1 MRTRFPLLSV
11 LAVAAVVMLGGA
23 PAASAQQVVKFG
35 EGQTLTISGFVSAT
49 MFNDRGLFSSFG
61 QGQNAEIAACP
72 VPIPGCTGQPGVNQG
87 IFDGDV
93 RNTRLNFT
101 FNAPAVLGQW
111 APRAT
116 IEADFFGAFNG
127 VPPFG
132 DEQSQFRIR
141 HAFVDLSNGRTT
153 LRIGQYWAPLFGETA
168 AFIPVSVT
176 HIAFPVGLGA
186 SMIGWRFPGV
196 FLFHDLTPSTNP
208 LKLQLEVAA
217 LKGSGPTAVGNAR
230 DSLSNIG
237 SGVASGLPQVEARVN
252 AARRFAKVS
261 WNGFVTYHIDWK
273 DVNGTGL
280 PCSTIANW
288 GVETGQY
295 IAISSFTLHGSFYY
309 GKGLGSQF
317 GMITQFQ
324 PQIRGWGAWAQA
336 GYDFTPHWSVWADYG
351 MDQPDYARFNRETT
365 GTLGRQLTHT
375 GSALLRFRAG
385 RYAAGL
391 EYFRNVTRWSTG
403 VTSAD
408 QYALSVLYTRRGG
421 RTRSG

>member
-1 MRTRFPLLSV
+1 MRKGVASFSG
-11 LAVAAVVMLGGA
+11 LAVIVISVLGGA
-23 PAASAQQVVKFG
+23 RTAPAQQPTGQVVRLG
-35 EGQTLTISGFVSAT
+35 EGETLTIGGFISAT
-49 MFNDRGLFSSFG
+49 LFNDRGLFSSFG
-61 QGQNAEIAACP
+61 QGQNAEIAAAP
-72 VPIPGCTGQPGVNQG
+72 ANQPAITQG

-93 RNTRLNFT
+93 RNTRINFT
-101 FNAPAVLGQW
+101 FNAPAVLGKW

-127 VPPFG
+127 VPPYG
-132 DEQSQFRIR
+132 DEQPQFRVR

-168 AFIPVSVT
+168 AFIPVSLA

-217 LKGSGPTAVGNAR
+217 LKGSGPTAAGNAR
-230 DSLSNIG
+230 DSLNNIG
-237 SGVASGLPQVEARVN
+237 IGEASGLPQVEARVN

-273 DVNGTGL
+273 DVNGTGV
-280 PCSTIANW
+280 PGSNITNW

-317 GMITQFQ
+317 GMINQFQ

-336 GYDFTPHWSVWADYG
+336 GYDFTSHWSVWADYG
-351 MDQPDYARFNRETT
+351 IDQPDYARFNAETG
-365 GTLGRQLTHT
+365 GTLARQLSHT

-391 EYFRNVTRWSTG
+391 EYFRNVTRWNTG
-403 VTSAD
+403 ITSAD
-408 QYALSVLYTRRGG
+408 QYALSALYTL
-421 RTRSG
+421 

>member
-1 MRTRFPLLSV
+1 MSKPMLSFSASV
-11 LAVAAVVMLGGA
+11 VAAVLVLGGA
-23 PAASAQQVVKFG
+23 RATSAQQVVKLG
-35 EGQTLTISGFVSAT
+35 EGETLTISGFISAT
-49 MFNDRGLFSSFG
+49 LFNDRGLFSSFG

-72 VPIPGCTGQPGVNQG
+72 VPIVGCTGQPGVNQG

-101 FNAPAVLGQW
+101 FNAPAVLGKW

-127 VPPFG
+127 AAPVAPFG
-132 DEQSQFRIR
+132 DEQPQFRVR
-141 HAFVDLSNGRTT
+141 HAYVDLSNGRTT

-168 AFIPVSVT
+168 PFIPVSVT

-196 FLFHDLTPSTNP
+196 FLFHDLTPTHP

-217 LKGSGPTAVGNAR
+217 LKGSGLPASGR
-230 DSLSNIG
+230 DSANTIG
-237 SGVASGLPQVEARVN
+237 SGEASGVPQIETRLN
-252 AARRFAKVS
+252 ATRKFANGS
-261 WNGFVTYHIDWK
+261 WNGFVVYHLDWK
-273 DVNGTGL
+273 DVNGTGV
-280 PCSTIANW
+280 PGYSITDW

-295 IAISSFTLHGSFYY
+295 IAISSFTLHGSIYK

-336 GYDFTPHWSVWADYG
+336 GYDFTSHWSVWADYG
-351 MDQPDYARFNRETT
+351 IDQPDYARFRTETG
-365 GTLGRQLTHT
+365 GTLARQLSHV

-391 EYFRNVTRWSTG
+391 EYFRSVTRWSTG

-408 QYALSVLYTRRGG
+408 QYALSALYTL
-421 RTRSG
+421 

>member
-23 PAASAQQVVKFG
+23 PAASAQQVVKLG
-35 EGQTLTISGFVSAT
+35 EGETLTISGFIDAT
-49 MFNDRGLFSSFG
+49 LFNSRGLFSSFG
-61 QGQNAEIAACP
+61 QGQNAEIAAAP
-72 VPIPGCTGQPGVNQG
+72 VNQPGANQG

-101 FNAPAVLGQW
+101 FNAAPVLGKW

-116 IEADFFGAFNG
+116 IEGDFFGAFNG

-132 DEQSQFRIR
+132 DEQPQFRVR

-153 LRIGQYWAPLFGETA
+153 LRIGQFWAPFFNTD
-168 AFIPVSVT
+168 IPVSLV
-176 HIAFPVGLGA
+176 HIAFPVGLG
-186 SMIGWRFPGV
+186 SGGVVGWRFPGV
-196 FLFHDLTPSTNP
+196 FLYHDLTPASP
-208 LKLQLEVAA
+208 LKLQIQVAA
-217 LKGSGPTAVGNAR
+217 LKGAGVAASGR
-230 DSLSNIG
+230 DTTNVIG
-237 SGVASGLPQVEARVN
+237 QGEASGVPQFETRLN
-252 AARRFAKVS
+252 AARKFTNVS
-261 WNGFVTYHIDWK
+261 WSGYVAYHLDWK
-273 DVNGTGL
+273 DLNGTGV
-280 PCSTIANW
+280 PGSKMTDW
-288 GVETGQY
+288 GVETGHSV
-295 IAISSFTLHGSFYY
+295 AVGSFTLHGNFYY

-336 GYDFTPHWSVWADYG
+336 GYDFTSHWSVWADYG
-351 MDQPDYARFNRETT
+351 MDQPDYARFNRETG
-365 GTLGRQLTHT
+365 GTLARQLSHT

-408 QYALSVLYTRRGG
+408 QYALSALYTL
-421 RTRSG
+421 

>member
-1 MRTRFPLLSV
+1 MASFSGF
-11 LAVAAVVMLGGA
+11 AAAVGLMLA
-23 PAASAQQVVKFG
+23 RPAAAQQVVKLG
-35 EGQTLTISGFVSAT
+35 EGETLTISGFINGT
-49 MFNDRGLFSSFG
+49 LFNDRGLFSSFG
-61 QGQNAEIAACP
+61 LGQNAEIAGPP
-72 VPIPGCTGQPGVNQG
+72 VLTGTTQPQPGVNQG

-101 FNAPAVLGQW
+101 FNAPPVLGKW

-132 DEQSQFRIR
+132 DEQPQFRVR

-168 AFIPVSVT
+168 PFIPVSLV

-196 FLFHDLTPSTNP
+196 FVFHDLTPTSP

-217 LKGSGPTAVGNAR
+217 LKGSGVAASGRDTANV
-230 DSLSNIG
+230 IG
-237 SGVASGLPQVEARVN
+237 SGEASGVPQIETRLN
-252 AARRFAKVS
+252 AARRFANGS
-261 WNGFVTYHIDWK
+261 WNGFVVYHVDWK
-273 DVNGTGL
+273 DVNGTGVRG
-280 PCSTIANW
+280 SNTTDW

-295 IAISSFTLHGSFYY
+295 VAISSFTLHGSFYY

-324 PQIRGWGAWAQA
+324 PQIRGWGAWGQA
-336 GYDFTPHWSVWADYG
+336 GYDFTSHWSVWADYG
-351 MDQPDYARFNRETT
+351 IDQPDYVRFRNETG
-365 GTLGRQLTHT
+365 GTLARQLSHV

-391 EYFRNVTRWSTG
+391 EYFRSVVRWSTG
-403 VTSAD
+403 ITSAD
-408 QYALSVLYTRRGG
+408 QYALSALYTL
-421 RTRSG
+421 

>member
-1 MRTRFPLLSV
+1 MRKGVASFSG
-11 LAVAAVVMLGGA
+11 LAVIVISVLGGA
-23 PAASAQQVVKFG
+23 RPASAQQPTQVVRLG
-35 EGQTLTISGFVSAT
+35 EGETLTIGGFISAT
-49 MFNDRGLFSSFG
+49 LFNDRGLFSSFG
-61 QGQNAEIAACP
+61 QGQNAEIAAAP
-72 VPIPGCTGQPGVNQG
+72 ANQPGPNRG

-101 FNAPAVLGQW
+101 FNAPAVLGKW

-127 VPPFG
+127 VPPYG
-132 DEQSQFRIR
+132 DEQPQFRVR

-168 AFIPVSVT
+168 AFIPVSLA

-217 LKGSGPTAVGNAR
+217 LKGSGPTAAGNAR
-230 DSLSNIG
+230 DSLNNIG
-237 SGVASGLPQVEARVN
+237 IGEASGLPQVEARVN
-252 AARRFAKVS
+252 AARRFAKGS
-261 WNGFVTYHIDWK
+261 WNGFVAYHTDWK
-273 DVNGTGL
+273 DVNGTGV
-280 PCSTIANW
+280 PGSNITNW

-317 GMITQFQ
+317 GMINQFQ

-336 GYDFTPHWSVWADYG
+336 GYDFTSHWSVWADYG
-351 MDQPDYARFNRETT
+351 IDQPDYARFNAETG
-365 GTLGRQLTHT
+365 GTLARQLSHT

-391 EYFRNVTRWSTG
+391 EYFRNVTRWNTG
-403 VTSAD
+403 ITSAD
-408 QYALSVLYTRRGG
+408 QYALSALYTL
-421 RTRSG
+421 

>member
-1 MRTRFPLLSV
+1 MRKGVASFSG
-11 LAVAAVVMLGGA
+11 LAVIVISVLGGA
-23 PAASAQQVVKFG
+23 RPASAQQPTQVVRLG
-35 EGQTLTISGFVSAT
+35 EGETLTIGGFISAT
-49 MFNDRGLFSSFG
+49 LFNDRGLFSSFG
-61 QGQNAEIAACP
+61 QGQNAEIAAAP
-72 VPIPGCTGQPGVNQG
+72 ANQPGPNRG

-101 FNAPAVLGQW
+101 FNAPAVLGKW

-127 VPPFG
+127 VPPYG
-132 DEQSQFRIR
+132 DEQPQFRVR

-168 AFIPVSVT
+168 AFIPVSLA

-217 LKGSGPTAVGNAR
+217 LKGSGPTAAGNAR
-230 DSLSNIG
+230 DSLNNIG
-237 SGVASGLPQVEARVN
+237 IGEASGLPQVEARVN
-252 AARRFAKVS
+252 AARRFANVS

-273 DVNGTGL
+273 DVNGTGV
-280 PCSTIANW
+280 PGSNITNW

-317 GMITQFQ
+317 GMINQFQ

-336 GYDFTPHWSVWADYG
+336 GYDFTSHWSVWADYG
-351 MDQPDYARFNRETT
+351 IDQPDYARFNAETG
-365 GTLGRQLTHT
+365 GTLARQLSHT

-391 EYFRNVTRWSTG
+391 EYFRNVTRWNTG
-403 VTSAD
+403 ITSAD
-408 QYALSVLYTRRGG
+408 QYALSALYTL
-421 RTRSG
+421 